1 VRPSRKSARGAL
13 LSPGTRRDQ
22 VAAQPQARP
31 AAARPNLAAGRAGR
45 HKLRPTLTRGASTL
59 CTLRMPVM
67 SVETPGVAESSA
79 RAVGKLL
86 QSREPGRR
94 GAHRRAPA
102 TCILALPANVGFASR
117 LQPVST
123 TTVTI
128 RSRRLLRGAARSL
141 ATPSSASNSTR
152 ARATSGARPAERPR
166 ASPSLDADPSRPQ
179 MQQQGLDIPP
189 VENQT
194 PQPLTRHATR
204 YTTRMMPNDTILDRE
219 LSRDP
224 ARQ

>member
-1 VRPSRKSARGAL
+1 MRPSRKSARGAL

-59 CTLRMPVM
+59 RTLRIPVM
-67 SVETPGVAESSA
+67 TVETPGAAESSA
-79 RAVGKLL
+79 GAVGKLL

-94 GAHRRAPA
+94 EAHRRAPA
-102 TCILALPANVGFASR
+102 TCTLALPANVGFASR

-128 RSRRLLRGAARSL
+128 RSRRVLRGAARSL
-141 ATPSSASNSTR
+141 PTPSAASNNTP
-152 ARATSGARPAERPR
+152 ARTTSGARRSERPT
-166 ASPSLDADPSRPQ
+166 ASPVLDAEASRPP
-179 MQQQGLDIPP
+179 MQQQGLDLPP

-194 PQPLTRHATR
+194 PSHLRDTPLCTRRA
-204 YTTRMMPNDTILDRE
+204 
-219 LSRDP
+219 
-224 ARQ
+224 